1 MIAVDSSALVAIR
14 RREPQADALVAAA
27 ARASGRLVPAGTAI
41 EASMVV
47 VAARFGP
54 AGGAELDALVGRLGL
69 EPVPVDTAQV
79 AAARE
84 AFRRFGRG
92 RHPAALNFG
101 DLFAY
106 ALAKVRALPL
116 LHVGDDFAQADVIS
130 ALTDEG

>member
-1 MIAVDSSALVAIR
+1 MIVVDSSALIAIL
-14 RREPQADALVAAA
+14 RREPQADRLLAAA
-27 ARASGRLVPAGTAI
+27 ARAAGRLISAGTAI
-41 EASMVV
+41 ETNMV

-54 AGGAELDALVGRLGL
+54 AGGAELDALVARLHL
-69 EPVPVDTAQV
+69 EPVPVDAAQV

-84 AFRRFGRG
+84 AFHRFGRG

-106 ALAKVRALPL
+106 ALAKVRVLPL
-116 LHVGDDFAQADVIS
+116 LYVGDDFAQTDVIS